1 MPKIASINEACC
13 SGTCLQG
20 EIDADYN
27 RLLERLGPPC
37 KGFDSYKSDAE
48 WIIEFEGG
56 SIATIYNWKDGK
68 NYLGEG
74 GLDLCDIKEWHVG
87 GRSKEVVAWVDDLIN
102 NSWPVFD
109 DIRQEAQF

>member
-1 MPKIASINEACC
+1 MPKVASINEACC

-20 EIDADYN
+20 EIIADYN
-27 RLLERLGPPC
+27 KIIEKLGSPC
-37 KGFDSYKSDAE
+37 EGFDNYKSDAE
-48 WIIEFEGG
+48 WVIEFEDG

-74 GLDLCDIKEWHVG
+74 GLDLCDIKEWHIG
-87 GRSKEVVAWVDDLIN
+87 GKAKRVVAWVDDLIN

>member
-1 MPKIASINEACC
+1 MPKIVSINEACC
-13 SGTCLQG
+13 SGTSFEG
-20 EIDADYN
+20 EIIADYN
-27 RLLERLGPPC
+27 MLLSKLGPPC
-37 KGFDSYKSDAE
+37 ESFDNYKSDAE

-56 SIATIYNWKDGK
+56 SVATIYNWKDGK
-68 NYLGEG
+68 NYLGED

-87 GRSKEVVAWVDDLIN
+87 GRIKEVVAWVDDLIN

>member
-1 MPKIASINEACC
+1 MPKIASINEACR

-20 EIDADYN
+20 EINADYSKI
-27 RLLERLGPPC
+27 LKRLGSPC
-37 KGFDSYKSDAE
+37 ESYDGYKSDAE
-48 WIIEFEGG
+48 WVIEFEDG
-56 SIATIYNWKDGK
+56 SIAAIYNWKDGK

-74 GLDLCDIKEWHVG
+74 GLDLCDIKEWHIG
-87 GRSKEVVAWVDDLIN
+87 GETNRVVAWVDDLIN